1 MRERHTPSWYVSRL
15 KVAGV
20 WLLIAAIGL
29 LDALFVYVLVMAWWR
44 S

>member
-1 MRERHTPSWYVSRL
+1 MMRHMPAWYVRRF

-20 WLLIAAIGL
+20 WLLIALVGL
-29 LDALFVYVLVMAWWR
+29 LDALLVYVLVMAWWR